1 MILTKKQQ
9 KHQQYCQAK
18 LININILQMKKKTI
32 CSKQKYLTDEKK
44 KPSALSR
51 IIEQAKST
59 YSPVGKAFEKQIKT
73 IE

>member
-1 MILTKKQQ
+1 MILTKKQK
-9 KHQQYCQAK
+9 KHQQYCQAKAK
-18 LININILQMKKKTI
+18 LININILQMKKT
-32 CSKQKYLTDEKK
+32 
-44 KPSALSR
+44 PSALSR

>member
-1 MILTKKQQ
+1 MKNYNMILTKKQK

-18 LININILQMKKKTI
+18 LININILQMKKT
-32 CSKQKYLTDEKK
+32 
-44 KPSALSR
+44 PSALSR